1 MTIVE
6 NIDIP
11 KVKDVKDG
19 YTFFCPMDNLEEV
32 TLEYFWYRFQM
43 GLAFM
48 IFALLLVLF
57 IHGFINGWIKDVLI
71 WGFALV
77 GWFTVLLKIKKEV
90 L

>member
-1 MTIVE
+1 MGFGQGE
-6 NIDIP
+6 R
-11 KVKDVKDG
+11 KEK
-19 YTFFCPMDNLEEV
+19 EE
-32 TLEYFWYRFQM
+32 EKEKERDP
-43 GLAFM
+43 
-48 IFALLLVLF
+48 LLLVLF